1 MDLSKKVFGANVDQ
15 KIIEYINQ
23 LQQGRFEVE
32 PNSSIS
38 VSYDTDTYLGDRT
51 PFARMWTAVDISE
64 LEPKDN
70 KWERVGDSVKKVFIL
85 NDNKYSSYDELDSID
100 AGTRI
105 NELSENTYLK
115 PVAGITDLSSE
126 SKGAIGALRQ
136 TTVKFD
142 VHNRKDF
149 ENIEIPANFN

>member
-32 PNSSIS
+32 PNSPIS

-64 LEPKDN
+64 
-70 KWERVGDSVKKVFIL
+70 F
-85 NDNKYSSYDELDSID
+85 
-100 AGTRI
+100 
-105 NELSENTYLK
+105 
-115 PVAGITDLSSE
+115 LSSCFG
-126 SKGAIGALRQ
+126 KRA
-136 TTVKFD
+136 VP
-142 VHNRKDF
+142 
-149 ENIEIPANFN
+149 IEVNLLF